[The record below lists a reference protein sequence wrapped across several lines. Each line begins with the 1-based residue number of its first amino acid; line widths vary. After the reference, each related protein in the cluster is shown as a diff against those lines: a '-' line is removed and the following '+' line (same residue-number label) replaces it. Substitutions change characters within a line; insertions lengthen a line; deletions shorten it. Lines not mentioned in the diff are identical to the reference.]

1 MNTRIILSSV
11 LLLAAM
17 PAMAQTQPGDDTQPP
32 STQSEDCQ
40 AKTGDNGQQK
50 PATND
55 NLSQTLGDC
64 GGVLKPPATGDHDM
78 TTPAPAQG
86 KTPVIKP
93 GEVPQQ
99 PPAQ

>member
-1 MNTRIILSSV
+1 MNTRIILSSA
-11 LLLAAM
+11 LLLAAT
-17 PAMAQTQPGDDTQPP
+17 PAMAQTQPADTQPP
-32 STQSEDCQ
+32 AAQNGDCQ

-50 PATND
+50 PATGD
-55 NLSQTLGDC
+55 TLSETLGDC

>member
-11 LLLAAM
+11 LLLAAA
-17 PAMAQTQPGDDTQPP
+17 PAMAQTQPDQTLPP
-32 STQSEDCQ
+32 SQSTNCQ
-40 AKTGDNGQQK
+40 AKTDSEGQQK
-50 PATND
+50 PATGD

-78 TTPAPAQG
+78 TAPAPDQG

-93 GEVPQQ
+93 GEVPPQ

>member
-11 LLLAAM
+11 LLLAAT
-17 PAMAQTQPGDDTQPP
+17 PAMAQTQQGETQPP
-32 STQSEDCQ
+32 TAQNGKCQ
-40 AKTGDNGQQK
+40 AKTENDGQEK
-50 PATND
+50 PATGD
-55 NLSQTLGDC
+55 SLSQTLGDC
-64 GGVLKPPATGDHDM
+64 GSVLKPPATGDHDM
-78 TTPAPAQG
+78 TTPAPDEG